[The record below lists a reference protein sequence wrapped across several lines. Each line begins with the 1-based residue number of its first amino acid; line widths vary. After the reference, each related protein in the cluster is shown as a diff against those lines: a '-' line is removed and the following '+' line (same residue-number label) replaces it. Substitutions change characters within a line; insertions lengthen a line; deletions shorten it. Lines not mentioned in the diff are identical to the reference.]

1 MVDGD
6 RVVLGVSDVLTGN
19 SFLKEF
25 VPELTRRGFD
35 AVWFAGGERDPVA
48 DLKPTLVRMPSLKR
62 TISVR
67 EDVAALRAISALL
80 RVDRPAV
87 AHFSTPKAS
96 LLGMMAAAWHRV
108 PRRVYLLRGLR
119 LETASGASWLLLW
132 CLERLTTLFATDVL
146 CVSFSLRDEAE
157 RLHLLGRG
165 KATVLG
171 EGSSCGVQT
180 ERFMPTLERREAGL
194 AQRRSMGIAD
204 DCLVFGCIGRLNKA
218 KGVEDTLAAFARLR
232 DRHNIALICLGDL
245 DPGEPVSAEAEAL
258 LRGGNG
264 VYWLP
269 HAADPVSVYDMLD
282 TLILATYREGFPNV
296 VLEASSAGLAV
307 ITTTATGAADAVQE
321 GVTGLKV
328 PAGDVG
334 LLAGAMTRL
343 IERPEERRAMG
354 LAGQA
359 RCRQYF
365 ERADVVRQHVDHLVG
380 KASRR

>member
-1 MVDGD
+1 MKNRN

-35 AVWFAGGERDPVA
+35 ASWFAGGDREPVA
-48 DLKPTLVRMPSLKR
+48 ALKPTFVAMPSLKR
-62 TISVR
+62 TISVGD
-67 EDVAALRAISALL
+67 DVAALRAIAGLL
-80 RVDRPAV
+80 RTSRPSM

-96 LLGMMAAAWHRV
+96 LLGMMAAAWRRV

-119 LETASGASWLLLW
+119 LETATGPSWVLLW
-132 CLERLTTLFATDVL
+132 CLERLTTFFATDIL

-165 KATVLG
+165 KAKVLG
-171 EGSSCGVQT
+171 EGSSCGVDTQ
-180 ERFMPTLERREAGL
+180 RFAPTPERREAGL
-194 AQRRSMGIAD
+194 ARRRAMGIDD
-204 DCLVFGCIGRLNKA
+204 DCVVFGCIGRLNKA
-218 KGVEDTLAAFARLR
+218 KGVEETLAAFARLR
-232 DRHNIALICLGDL
+232 DQHNVALICLGDL
-245 DPGEPVSAEAEAL
+245 DPGEPISAQAEAV
-258 LRGGNG
+258 LRGAHG
-264 VYWLP
+264 VHWLP
-269 HAADPVSVYDMLD
+269 HVADPVSVYDMLD

-307 ITTTATGAADAVQE
+307 ITTTATGATDAVVE

-328 PAGDVG
+328 PVGDVDA
-334 LLAGAMTRL
+334 LVRAMTRL
-343 IERPEERRAMG
+343 IERPDERRSMG
-354 LAGQA
+354 LAGLA

-365 ERADVVRQHVDHLVG
+365 ERADVVQQHVDHLVG